1 MSSGA
6 SAFGQLMAVV
16 VLAFSV
22 MAKVDAEAATTDVVM
37 PTTYESGHFYAT
49 PMLDNG
55 KAMRMVLDTGGGF
68 WPSYWINEIQA
79 DALSLTADGSCM
91 VDGRTFALAHP
102 QFRPGEGIPD
112 FPGSC
117 RGVVIVPA
125 SDGAEADGQLVP
137 LYFLHGV
144 WTFDYPD
151 RKVILRTRG
160 VVPPAG
166 AHKTALGFRV
176 SPSGLMFGWPR
187 IVLTVDGQALDMLL
201 DTGAT
206 AHPTPAGL
214 KASGISTTGGFGV
227 TSYITKSTM
236 DAWRKKH
243 PDWTVVEQG
252 DDLVPRNIFP
262 IIRVPA
268 VQIAGWEVG
277 PVWFTERPDSA
288 FHSMMA
294 SLMDRPPEGAVGAN
308 IFEHFRMTID
318 YPHKDAWFECVSGC
332 APASGAGP

>member
-1 MSSGA
+1 MFSRA
-6 SAFGQLMAVV
+6 SAFGRLMAVV
-16 VLAFSV
+16 VLASLV
-22 MAKVDAEAATTDVVM
+22 VAKVDAEAATTDVVI

-49 PMLDNG
+49 PVLDNG
-55 KAMRMVLDTGGGF
+55 KTMRMVLDTGGGTL
-68 WPSYWINEIQA
+68 PSYWINKIQA
-79 DALSLTADGSCM
+79 DALSLTADGSCE
-91 VDGRTFALAHP
+91 VDGQTFVLAHP
-102 QFRPGEGIPD
+102 RFRPGEGIPD
-112 FPGSC
+112 FPGPC
-117 RGVVIVPA
+117 HGVVIVPA
-125 SDGAEADGQLVP
+125 NHGAEADGQLVP
-137 LYFLHGV
+137 PYFLHGI
-144 WTFDYPD
+144 WTFDYPG
-151 RKVILRTRG
+151 RKVTLRAKG
-160 VVPPAG
+160 ALPPAG
-166 AHKTALGFRV
+166 AHKTGLGFRV
-176 SPSGLMFGWPR
+176 SARGLVFGWPR

-214 KASGISTTGGFGV
+214 RASGISTTGGFGV

-252 DDLVPRNIFP
+252 DDLFPRVVFP
-262 IIRVPA
+262 VIRVPA

-277 PVWFTERPDSA
+277 PVWFTERPDNA

-332 APASGAGP
+332 TPVSGTEP